1 MWGGGFPAKRAMAA
15 DKLQEPAQES
25 WREFASDY
33 ERGFIDGMQK
43 QAQSSVDKAVNMM
56 AQPAQE
62 QEEDWGVI
70 AEKQLASIKRDTR
83 ASFEDAMV
91 RATHKVMAELEAQPA
106 YPAGP
111 CDCGVMNDRQRLEAI
126 VSVINKYLPPFG
138 MHIMDAMS
146 AIISLVDPLPAQSA
160 QEPVA
165 RVLQIIKELRPA
177 IKPMEG
183 MGKGKTTDE
192 WFDILVK
199 EIERIQPAQQEAI
212 YGMNQDD
219 WKDVVAA
226 IAKVRDGRGIY
237 LGCRPADVFQ
247 DWFLAL
253 GTAKVKEKNNG
264 L

>member
-1 MWGGGFPAKRAMAA
+1 MRNEEDEAFDELAKRQGAWGGGFKAKQAMAA
-15 DKLQEPAQES
+15 DKQH
-25 WREFASDY
+25 WSDC
-33 ERGFIDGMQK
+33 
-43 QAQSSVDKAVNMM
+43 AVHN
-56 AQPAQE
+56 
-62 QEEDWGVI
+62 G
-70 AEKQLASIKRDTR
+70 
-83 ASFEDAMV
+83 
-91 RATHKVMAELEAQPA
+91 PA

-111 CDCGVMNDRQRLEAI
+111 CDCGAMSDRQRLEAI
-126 VSVINKYLPPFG
+126 VSVICRYLPPDG
-138 MHIMDAMS
+138 IPINDAMS
-146 AIISLVDPLPAQSA
+146 EIISYVDPLPAPQPA

-226 IAKVRDGRGIY
+226 ISKVRDGRGIY

-253 GTAKVKEKNNG
+253 GTAKVKEKNT
-264 L
+264 